1 MIGKIISGALKG
13 LTQTIA
19 DPKLRRIFWRTL
31 LLAIVAYGIA
41 GGVAWLVFDYFLTF
55 DVSWLPDSVVGWVRG
70 LLEGSA
76 LLGVVWLMWAIFP
89 AVFTGLSSM
98 FLDEAAAAVE
108 ARHYPLDKPGVEP
121 AFWPSLWR
129 TLRFTLLVVVINIL
143 LLPLYL
149 IGLIFPPLNLLLYY
163 GVNGYFL
170 GREYF
175 ELIGYRHLDDGN
187 LFLSRRRNGMT
198 VHLAGAAIA
207 LALTIPF
214 LNLLV
219 PVAAAAMMVHV
230 YKELDRRGRIAR
242 PPQGNEQ
249 V

>member
-1 MIGKIISGALKG
+1 MIGKIISGSLKG
-13 LTQTIA
+13 FSQILA
-19 DPKLRRIFWRTL
+19 DPRLRRIFWRTL
-31 LLAIVAYGIA
+31 LLAVVAYVIA
-41 GGVAWLVFDYFLTF
+41 GGLAWLVIDYFLTF

-70 LLEGSA
+70 ILEASVF
-76 LLGVVWLMWAIFP
+76 LGVFGLMWAIFP
-89 AVFTGLSSM
+89 AVFTGLSSI

-121 AFWPSLWR
+121 AFWPSMRR
-129 TLRFTLLVVVINIL
+129 TLQFTLLVIVINVL

-149 IGLIFPPLNLLLYY
+149 LGIFFPPLNLALYY

-175 ELIGYRHLDDGN
+175 ELVGYRHLDEGTV
-187 LFLSRRRNGMT
+187 FTARRRNSTT

-207 LALTIPF
+207 LALTIPI
-214 LNLLV
+214 LNLFV

-230 YKELDRRGRIAR
+230 YKGLEQRGRIAG
-242 PPQGNEQ
+242 PVPGKSQ